1 MTRMK
6 FMNIE
11 IDNVTME
18 EALMRIDYLIKIKK
32 KRICCYT
39 KCRPYSPNRN

>member
-32 KRICCYT
+32 T
-39 KCRPYSPNRN
+39 HMLLHQM